1 MSRFRWLGLI
11 VSMCG
16 LVLMGSAPAGASPTG
31 GIGGRPARPDPD
43 NPRTESIFI
52 HTMKQGVIADDAAL
66 VVNDSDSERTV
77 ELYAVDG
84 VVTNTGAF
92 TCRQKAEPVVGSGG
106 WIKLSVNE
114 LTLAPNSKVEV
125 PFTITTPDNAD
136 VGEHNACLVF
146 ADKNE
151 EAQASGNLR
160 IHTRQA
166 VRAVTTIPG
175 DLHREIKMTN
185 FVANAKKRQLQFTV
199 SLKNK
204 GNVSADVDTKIQLI
218 SLFGGVKYVN
228 GGTYPVLANEKL
240 DLNYTENDTNKAPF
254 WGGWYKAVTDV
265 RYNTDAKS
273 LGFDP
278 ALDQVEKISL
288 SKTIFIAPSATAIGA
303 LMLVVAICLF
313 VAVYLWR
320 DQLQLR
326 KRKQNWI
333 AYEVVKGDTLES
345 LAKEHN
351 ISWGV
356 IARTNKLS
364 PPYSLE
370 VGKEIKL
377 PNKPK
382 KS

>member
-1 MSRFRWLGLI
+1 M
-11 VSMCG
+11 
-16 LVLMGSAPAGASPTG
+16 
-31 GIGGRPARPDPD
+31 
-43 NPRTESIFI
+43 
-52 HTMKQGVIADDAAL
+52 
-66 VVNDSDSERTV
+66 
-77 ELYAVDG
+77 
-84 VVTNTGAF
+84 
-92 TCRQKAEPVVGSGG
+92 
-106 WIKLSVNE
+106 
-114 LTLAPNSKVEV
+114 
-125 PFTITTPDNAD
+125 
-136 VGEHNACLVF
+136 
-146 ADKNE
+146 
-151 EAQASGNLR
+151 
-160 IHTRQA
+160 
-166 VRAVTTIPG
+166 
-175 DLHREIKMTN
+175 
-185 FVANAKKRQLQFTV
+185 
-199 SLKNK
+199 
-204 GNVSADVDTKIQLI
+204 
-218 SLFGGVKYVN
+218 
-228 GGTYPVLANEKL
+228 
-240 DLNYTENDTNKAPF
+240 NYTENDTNKAPF